1 MMEYWRTSRVGP
13 RLLMDTSAI
22 LRKVLL
28 MHILQK
34 QNKTDRM
41 RNISVA
47 FCL

>member
-1 MMEYWRTSRVGP
+1 MGGGAHRP

-28 MHILQK
+28 MQILQK

-41 RNISVA
+41 CKKSVA
-47 FCL
+47 FRLL